1 MKQMLETDRL
11 LLREL
16 SVKDAVHFYELN
28 KDSEVMRFTG
38 DQPFQNIELARTF
51 LENYDHYR
59 LYGFGRWA
67 VLSKENG
74 SFLGWCGLKYT
85 KELEEVDVGFR
96 FYQKYWNQGFATEAA
111 KACVDYGLSKL
122 KIPEILGR
130 AMKDNAAS
138 IKVLE
143 KIGMTYSK
151 DFDFDGNE
159 GAIFSINQL
168 SISKP
173 KPLTTQKHD

>member
-1 MKQMLETDRL
+1 MKLILETERL

-16 SVKDAVHFYELN
+16 SVKDASHFYELN
-28 KDSEVMRFTG
+28 NDSEVLNFTG
-38 DQPFQNIELARTF
+38 DEPFQNIEQARAF
-51 LENYDHYR
+51 LENYDHYS

-67 VLSKENG
+67 VISKENE
-74 SFLGWCGLKYT
+74 SFLGWCGLNYS
-85 KELEEVDVGFR
+85 KELDEFDVGFR
-96 FYQKYWNQGFATEAA
+96 FFRKYWNQGFATEAA
-111 KACVDYGLSKL
+111 QACVNYGISEL

-130 AMKDNAAS
+130 AMKKNAAS

-168 SISKP
+168 SISKL
-173 KPLTTQKHD
+173 KPLTTKA